1 MEEKNMTALV
11 SSFIRCYHHK
21 NSNIKVYDDK
31 NCDKVLSY
39 EEYLNIKKS
48 MANGIK
54 YFNPSFKGTEDEAIL
69 WIVNNQIGPSVL
81 GRSAFNKKILK
92 NVIKLGC
99 RQYLVYAAGY
109 DTSTLDYNIKCFEI
123 DKKSMIEDKINR
135 LKKNNVNIDKI
146 EFIKADFTKDK
157 WTGEILKSSYNKRE
171 ISFNSLL
178 GISYYLDKNDFENMI
193 SKISDITCEGSSLL
207 FGFQT
212 NEESIQTKINEQ
224 LALGANECMKAKYSY
239 QEIEKMLSLNGFK
252 IYEYLNDSDITNEFF
267 YNYNT
272 LNPNNKIIAPK
283 GVCYCLAVKK

>member
-11 SSFIRCYHHK
+11 SSLIRCYHHK

-252 IYEYLNDSDITNEFF
+252 IYEYLNDSDITNVFF

-272 LNPNNKIIAPK
+272 LNQSNKIIAPK